1 MKEEFSDVAMRDRWR
16 RIARRLRGSSVLD
29 IGCSYGDGADFV
41 PEGMSYEG
49 IDIDKSGGRLPKEV
63 WPRRAALSRRRLPTI
78 RSRSA
83 LGHYRGLGGLG
94 TLRGRQRVGAAAQ
107 SLL

>member
-63 WPRRAALSRRRLPTI
+63 WPRRAAPNRTFRVADFRQYVLGRHWDTI
-78 RSRSA
+78 VV
-83 LGHYRGLGGLG
+83 LEVLEHY
-94 TLRGRQRVGAAAQ
+94 
-107 SLL
+107 